1 LVLRALLYGHTLTTS
16 INLKNQKM
24 KTQMQK
30 LSIDTKI
37 RLNNGIEMP
46 ILGFGTYQIGGGTKA
61 QDAVR
66 YALEAGYKLID
77 TAAMYENE
85 EEVGEAVRQSAIP
98 REEIFV
104 TTKLRN
110 SDHGYRAAITA
121 CEKSLEKLGLSYLDL
136 YLIHWPVE
144 DLRNETWKAL
154 ESLLGEGK
162 CRAIGVSNYMIWHLE
177 ELLDN
182 SRTIPAVNQVEFN
195 PYLYQEDLLEFCR
208 SHHIQLESYSPL
220 TKGSKLHDPKLL
232 DLASKY
238 SKSPPQ
244 ILIRWALQS
253 GVVTVPKSSK
263 KERIFENSDVFDF
276 TISPEDMK
284 ALDSFD
290 EGLRTSWD
298 PSTAP

>member
-1 LVLRALLYGHTLTTS
+1 
-16 INLKNQKM
+16 
-24 KTQMQK
+24 MQK
-30 LSIDTKI
+30 LSIDTKV

-46 ILGFGTYQIGGGTKA
+46 VLGFGTYQIGKGVKA

-66 YALEAGYKLID
+66 YALEAGYRLID
-77 TAAMYENE
+77 TAAFYGNE
-85 EEVGEAVRQSAIP
+85 EEVGEAVRQSAIA

-104 TTKLRN
+104 TTKLWN
-110 SDHGYRAAITA
+110 SDHGHKVAIAAF
-121 CEKSLEKLGLSYLDL
+121 EKSLKKLGLSYLDL

-144 DLRNETWKAL
+144 GLRNETWKAL

-177 ELLDN
+177 ELLDS
-182 SRTIPAVNQVEFN
+182 SRTIPAVNQVEFS

-208 SHHIQLESYSPL
+208 SQDIQLESYSPL

-238 SKSPPQ
+238 SKSSAQ
-244 ILIRWALQS
+244 ILIRWTLQR
-253 GVVTVPKSSK
+253 GVVTVPKSSR
-263 KERIFENSDVFDF
+263 KERISENADVFDF
-276 TISPEDMK
+276 TITAEDMK

-290 EGLRTSWD
+290 MGLRTSWD
-298 PSTAP
+298 PSTVP